1 MNALKVLKFILET
14 QGCSL
19 DVSMMYI
26 LKGMFLTF
34 PKTATTKANQ
44 PVSPREKDQTSVKIE
59 DSPSAKSA
67 STMKS
72 QKPES
77 TRQKKE
83 DEGS

>member
-1 MNALKVLKFILET
+1 
-14 QGCSL
+14 
-19 DVSMMYI
+19 MMYI

-34 PKTATTKANQ
+34 PKTIATKANQ

-72 QKPES
+72 
-77 TRQKKE
+77 
-83 DEGS
+83 